1 MDVLMTVAAE
11 DVADALRDL
20 RSWLVE
26 EPDLRGRVQIRER
39 DAAAG
44 RLGPVPEALQV
55 VLQAGGA
62 AAVASVVVAW
72 LGSRR
77 GEVSVKLTRGDG
89 ESLEVAAKG
98 VKGLDLA
105 KTRTLTAQVAELLG
119 SPDLAQRPGEDDD
132 GH

>member
-1 MDVLMTVAAE
+1 
-11 DVADALRDL
+11 
-20 RSWLVE
+20 
-26 EPDLRGRVQIRER
+26 
-39 DAAAG
+39 
-44 RLGPVPEALQV
+44 

-105 KTRTLTAQVAELLG
+105 ETRALTAHVAELLG
-119 SPDLAQRPGEDDD
+119 RADLAQRPGEGD
-132 GH
+132 GGR